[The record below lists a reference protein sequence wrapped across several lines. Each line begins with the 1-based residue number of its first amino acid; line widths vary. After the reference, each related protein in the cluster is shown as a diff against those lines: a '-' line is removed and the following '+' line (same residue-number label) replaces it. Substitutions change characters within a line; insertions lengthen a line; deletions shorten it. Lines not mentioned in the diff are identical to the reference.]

1 MDLYQ
6 ELILEHSKRPHG
18 AGLRAPFA
26 AEVHHVNPTCGDEVR
41 LRVRLSADHTCV
53 EDVSYDAQGCAISR
67 ASTSVLHDLVAGRP
81 VADGL
86 RAAAAMESMLTSRGT
101 DPGDEEVLGDG
112 VALTGLYMQEGPGR
126 VEPDAAWRRAR
137 QPFAAVREQLEEYFA
152 GGRTRFELRLALA
165 GTEWQRR
172 VWEALERV
180 PYGETVSYGELAG
193 RLGRPSAA
201 RAMGAANAL
210 NPISIVVPC
219 HRVVGANGA
228 LTGYAGGV
236 ERKRFLL
243 ALEARAKG

>member
-1 MDLYQ
+1 MMASIYDTFGSPVG
-6 ELILEHSKRPHG
+6 EL
-18 AGLRAPFA
+18 
-26 AEVHHVNPTCGDEVR
+26 
-41 LRVRLSADHTCV
+41 
-53 EDVSYDAQGCAISR
+53 
-67 ASTSVLHDLVAGRP
+67 LVA
-81 VADGL
+81 
-86 RAAAAMESMLTSRGT
+86 
-101 DPGDEEVLGDG
+101 GDG

-180 PYGETVSYGELAG
+180 PYGKTVSYGELAG